1 MKSKTYQKL
10 LLVAV
15 ILFHAWTLYGTK
27 DVFTWGLEIFPSVIG
42 LIVIL
47 ITYRRFELSNLSY
60 TLIAIHA
67 IILAY
72 GGRTTYAEAP
82 LGFWMQDVFGFTRNN
97 YDKIGHFAQGFIP
110 VIWGREIL
118 LRLDVVQRKGW
129 LNPILVLM
137 VLGASAFY
145 EFIEWWVSLGSGTA
159 GDSFLG
165 TQGYVW
171 DTQSDMLF
179 AFIGAII
186 GLALLTKWHNRSM
199 EKVDRKSMMT

>member
-1 MKSKTYQKL
+1 MSNKTFQKL
-10 LLVAV
+10 LFAIV
-15 ILFHAWTLYGTK
+15 IVFHAWTLYGTS
-27 DVFTWGLEIFPSVIG
+27 DVFTWCLEIFPSVIG
-42 LIVIL
+42 LIIIA
-47 ITYRRFELSNLSY
+47 ITYRRFPLSNLSY
-60 TLIAIHA
+60 TLIAIHS

-118 LRLDVVQRKGW
+118 MRLDVIKREGW

-145 EFIEWWVSLGSGTA
+145 EFVEWWVSLLSGSA

-171 DTQSDMLF
+171 DTQSDMFL
-179 AFIGAII
+179 AMIGAII
-186 GLALLTKWHNRSM
+186 GLILLTKWHNRSM
-199 EKVDRKSMMT
+199 EKLLRSK